1 MVQSI
6 NGVTHYLEK
15 ISAIILSRH
24 LNYASRII
32 LVNDRY
38 DLINSIKDDE
48 YDRCAEKYPNTPNV
62 FPKPE
67 QICPTTPEFSLF

>member
-6 NGVTHYLEK
+6 NGVTHDLEK

-24 LNYASRII
+24 SNASRII
-32 LVNDRY
+32 LVNDGY

-48 YDRCAEKYPNTPNV
+48 HDRRAEKYPNAPNV
-62 FPKPE
+62 FSKTRTDLPYYSR
-67 QICPTTPEFSLF
+67 I

>member
-24 LNYASRII
+24 SNYASRII

-48 YDRCAEKYPNTPNV
+48 YDRRAEKYPNTPNV
-62 FPKPE
+62 FSKTRTDLPYYSR
-67 QICPTTPEFSLF
+67 I